1 MKQKYLPMYMEIA
14 ETIAKQSVAKRL
26 QVGSIIVNDSG
37 RILSMGFN
45 GMPSGWDNTC
55 EYYEENNEILITK
68 AEVLHSEANSIL
80 KCAKD
85 GQSTNSSTMFCTH
98 SPCLECSK
106 LIHQAGIKTVYYRNK
121 YRDDSGIEFLKK
133 CNIIVEQI

>member
-1 MKQKYLPMYMEIA
+1 MYMEIA

-55 EYYEENNEILITK
+55 ETIENITK
-68 AEVLHSEANSIL
+68 PEVLHSEANSIL

-85 GQSTNSSTMFCTH
+85 GQTTDEATMFCTH

>member
-1 MKQKYLPMYMEIA
+1 MFMEIA

-37 RILSMGFN
+37 RILSMGYN

-55 EYYEENNEILITK
+55 ETIENITK
-68 AEVLHSEANSIL
+68 PEVLHSEANLLL

-85 GQSTNSSTMFCTH
+85 GQTTDGATMFCTH

-133 CNIIVEQI
+133 CNITIEQI